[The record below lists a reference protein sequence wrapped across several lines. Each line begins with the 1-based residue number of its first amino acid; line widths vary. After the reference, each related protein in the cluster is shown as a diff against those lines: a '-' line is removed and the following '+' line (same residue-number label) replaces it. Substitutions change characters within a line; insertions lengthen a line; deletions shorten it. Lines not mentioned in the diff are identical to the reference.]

1 MSSPQASP
9 PIARPE
15 LSLELELTPAFH
27 DLDPMQVV
35 WHGNY
40 LRYLE
45 RARCALM
52 ARFDYD
58 VPQMAASGFHWP
70 IVELQQ
76 KFVAPIR
83 YGQRVIVRAQLT
95 EWENRLRVEYLIRDA
110 VSGRRLHRAHTTQVA
125 VSIATGEMQ
134 FVCPE
139 ILWERLGV
147 KP

>member
-1 MSSPQASP
+1 MPSETA
-9 PIARPE
+9 APE
-15 LSLELELTPAFH
+15 LSHEIELTPAFH
-27 DLDPMQVV
+27 DLDPMQIV

-52 ARFDYD
+52 AKFDYD
-58 VPQMAASGFHWP
+58 VPQMSDSGWHWP

-76 KFVAPIR
+76 KFVGPAR
-83 YGQRVIVRAQLT
+83 YGQRLRIRATIT
-95 EWENRLRVEYLIRDA
+95 EWSTRLRIEYLIVDA
-110 VSGRRLHRAHTTQVA
+110 VTGQRLHRAHTTQVA
-125 VSIATGEMQ
+125 VEASTGEMQ

-147 KP
+147 KG

>member
-1 MSSPQASP
+1 MSSPA
-9 PIARPE
+9 ARPD
-15 LSLELELTPAFH
+15 LSFELELTPAFH

-40 LRYLE
+40 AKYLE

-52 ARFDYD
+52 QRFDYD
-58 VPQMAASGFHWP
+58 VPQMDDSGFHWP
-70 IVELQQ
+70 VVEMQQ

-83 YGQRVIVRAQLT
+83 YAQRVLVRAT
-95 EWENRLRVEYLIRDA
+95 IVEWENRLRIEYLIRDA
-110 VSGRRLHRAHTTQVA
+110 ISGQRIHRAHTTQVA
-125 VSIATGEMQ
+125 VRVDNGEMQ